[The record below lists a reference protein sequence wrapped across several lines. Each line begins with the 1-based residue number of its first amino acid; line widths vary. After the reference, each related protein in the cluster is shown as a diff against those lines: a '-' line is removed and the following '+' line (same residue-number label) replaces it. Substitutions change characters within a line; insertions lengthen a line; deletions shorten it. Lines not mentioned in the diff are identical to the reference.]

1 MVPHHGLTPPLRCDQ
16 DGVSDVYLVDN
27 AIIVVLYT
35 VCMSRQKKPYNAQL
49 VLCCRSVYVVPTL
62 SAPRAKHTVQ
72 PRRRRSRAGPTAHF
86 GHRAHRPK
94 D

>member
-62 SAPRAKHTVQ
+62 SAPVQ
-72 PRRRRSRAGPTAHF
+72 PRRRRGRADGPL
-86 GHRAHRPK
+86 RASGSLTDRK
-94 D
+94 SQG